1 MAVILSAYNYELIFK
16 SGLQW
21 WNRAVILF
29 QLLERVTNELHD
41 FHVIWS
47 PFLDEMIATC
57 VKQCKTCQV
66 NQSMPASA
74 RIHYWERT
82 TKPWVR
88 IRIDFAGPYL
98 GKIFLVLTDGYA
110 KWMDIHSMS
119 DIKTVTL
126 IDALST
132 SLQLMDCCILLSVI
146 MDHRLPAKNLKTLS
160 INVE

>member
-1 MAVILSAYNYELIFK
+1 
-16 SGLQW
+16 
-21 WNRAVILF
+21 
-29 QLLERVTNELHD
+29 
-41 FHVIWS
+41 
-47 PFLDEMIATC
+47 
-57 VKQCKTCQV
+57 
-66 NQSMPASA
+66 MPASA

-98 GKIFLVLTDGYA
+98 GKIFLVLTDGYP

-126 IDALST
+126 IDALSI